1 MFPSYI
7 ILNIFNS
14 FPHSHL
20 GLFHPYVVVIKALGI
35 TGFRGNLSA
44 YYYTHD
50 LAIKSALETL
60 KLFATSLTAS
70 IMCSACPASILKAFI

>member
-20 GLFHPYVVVIKALGI
+20 DLFHPYVVVIKALGI

-60 KLFATSLTAS
+60 KLFAFY
-70 IMCSACPASILKAFI
+70 ILI